1 LTFQK
6 DIFPAILSFVYEFGF
21 RSNGKCRLFAAFY
34 VVLQAGIPFIL
45 KFPPNKIMT
54 QSIFRVMLVS
64 HAFATVAAM
73 KGELQKI

>member
-1 LTFQK
+1 M
-6 DIFPAILSFVYEFGF
+6 
-21 RSNGKCRLFAAFY
+21 FAAFY